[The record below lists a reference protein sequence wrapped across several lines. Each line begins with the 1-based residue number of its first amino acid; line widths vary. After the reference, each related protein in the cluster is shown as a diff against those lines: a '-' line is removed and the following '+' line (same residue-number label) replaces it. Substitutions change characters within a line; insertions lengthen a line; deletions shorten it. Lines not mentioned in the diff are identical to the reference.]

1 MQVDGTWLLV
11 TKVYAV
17 VMIVTMLVVTAGLV
31 YLGRKLAKLLDAVT
45 RGTQTVIRQMQE
57 ASRAI
62 NETAL
67 TVSERAQRAA
77 EVAEV
82 KVAQAA
88 GELEA
93 ASESIRKAAVGP
105 AGSIGAVLTGL
116 AQGLLSGTCKEKHR
130 GE

>member
-1 MQVDGTWLLV
+1 MQVDETWLLV

-17 VMIVTMLVVTAGLV
+17 VMIVTTLVLTVGLI
-31 YLGRKLAKLLDAVT
+31 YLGRKLAKLLNTVT
-45 RGTQTVIRQMQE
+45 DGTQVVVKQMQT

-62 NETAL
+62 NETAQV
-67 TVSERAQRAA
+67 VSERAQRAA

-88 GELEA
+88 NELEV

-116 AQGLLSGTCKEKHR
+116 AQGLLSCSRRDSREG
-130 GE
+130 